1 MNHDGTICFF
11 VNSVVEIFSIMKH
24 FELFEDSAVYC
35 APKSRNKLKTE
46 YGFTNTYTEWSANT
60 MRKYNFF
67 TARFFTAFDL
77 DLDYQPHLV
86 MLTDPYTAEHTL
98 LDVDTDCIQICGRF
112 RKGISSATHIYRV
125 NPHDG
130 KQMLSKDAENVQK
143 IMIMP
148 GDADLLRY
156 QDTEDDAYLI
166 EYVLKK

>member
-1 MNHDGTICFF
+1 VEGSRVLADQKLPEDC
-11 VNSVVEIFSIMKH
+11 VVGEFEDYEGNRYLMYQNINGLEKKPKIFSL
-24 FELFEDSAVYC
+24 ELK
-35 APKSRNKLKTE
+35 KS
-46 YGFTNTYTEWSANT
+46 
-60 MRKYNFF
+60 
-67 TARFFTAFDL
+67 
-77 DLDYQPHLV
+77 
-86 MLTDPYTAEHTL
+86 
-98 LDVDTDCIQICGRF
+98 F
-112 RKGISSATHIYRV
+112 RIYRV